1 MRTSRGL
8 ELFLRGAYAR
18 GYPRVVGANRELS
31 WIFFDILIPL
41 INVSAFV
48 FLYRALHAPEQYV
61 GFVVLGGAM
70 ATYWLNV
77 LWMMASQ
84 LYWDKQAGLL
94 ETYIMSPVPMMAI
107 LLGMG
112 VGGLY
117 MSTIRAAAIAVIG
130 SLIYG
135 VQFDGSQWAFALL
148 VFVVTMVALYGLGM
162 ALSSVF
168 LMWGREAWQVSLALQ
183 EPVFFTAGLNFP
195 LSKLFSTVSGTLASG
210 ITLISV
216 AVPISFGLD
225 AMRQL
230 LFPGQIQGVL
240 PPVVELLILGL
251 MGIAFVTFA
260 YLMLRRMEW
269 LAKVEARLSLRWQ

>member
-1 MRTSRGL
+1 L
-8 ELFLRGAYAR
+8 
-18 GYPRVVGANRELS
+18 
-31 WIFFDILIPL
+31 FFDILIPL

-48 FLYRALHAPEQYV
+48 FLYRALNAPEQYV

-94 ETYIMSPVPMMAI
+94 EIYIMSPVHLMAI

-117 MSTIRAAAIAVIG
+117 MSTLRAGAIAIIG
-130 SLIYG
+130 SLLYD
-135 VQFDGSQWAFALL
+135 VHFDTSQWGLALL
-148 VFVVTMVALYGLGM
+148 VFLVTMISLYGMGM
-162 ALSSVF
+162 MLSSVF

-183 EPVFFTAGLNFP
+183 EPVFFTSGLNFP
-195 LSKLFSTVSGTLASG
+195 LSKLFSTVSGTFAIG
-210 ITLISV
+210 IVFVSAAI
-216 AVPISFGLD
+216 PISFGLD

-230 LFPGQIQGVL
+230 LFPGQIEGVL
-240 PPVVELLILGL
+240 PPGVELLILAV
-251 MGIAFVTFA
+251 MGVIFLTIAYF
-260 YLMLRRMEW
+260 LLKRMER